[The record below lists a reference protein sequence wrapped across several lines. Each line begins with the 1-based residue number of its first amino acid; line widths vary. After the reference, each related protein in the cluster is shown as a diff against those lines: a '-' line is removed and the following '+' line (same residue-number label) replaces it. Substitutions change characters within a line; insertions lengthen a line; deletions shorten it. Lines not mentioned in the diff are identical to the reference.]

1 MLSMKHYS
9 RIWLLFAS
17 VLITACSTEESNLSP
32 AADSDVAPEDNSLSG
47 TWLAI
52 SKSTYFDLNNIKTGS
67 FTTYSS
73 VYITESPTEVL
84 FSTCTKY
91 YDPSSTPLI
100 HIREGDQLQDIG
112 NFYEPFTI
120 INNQNLTHTSAQP
133 LSESSVLYE
142 NVYRKI
148 DTIAV
153 HTAASLDISGPV
165 TASSTTKAC
174 VIQSVSENN
183 DVYSYDISIPL
194 DSKSM
199 TLSIRANRPLSI
211 GNYVYD
217 IKEIGNSPVL
227 DTFLISSFDDSFINA
242 AGSTDLAPDLAILN
256 ITTSDNNLIK
266 GSYSFT
272 SQSGDSYNGNFS
284 FVPYLTQ

>member
-1 MLSMKHYS
+1 MKLYYL
-9 RIWLLFAS
+9 IWLLVAS
-17 VLITACSTEESNLSP
+17 VLITACTTEESNLNP
-32 AADSDVAPEDNSLSG
+32 AADSEDDSLSG
-47 TWLAI
+47 TWLAV
-52 SKSTYFDLNNIKTGS
+52 SKATYFDLNDIKTGS
-67 FTTYSS
+67 STTYSS
-73 VYITESPTEVL
+73 VYITENSTEVL
-84 FSTCTKY
+84 FSTCFKY

-148 DTIAV
+148 DTVAV
-153 HTAASLDISGPV
+153 PTTASLDISGPV

-174 VIQSVSENN
+174 VIQSVSDNK
-183 DVYSYDISIPL
+183 DSYSYDISIPL
-194 DSKSM
+194 DSESM
-199 TLSIRANRPLSI
+199 TLSIRTSQPLSI

-227 DTFLISSFDDSFINA
+227 YGFFINSFDDSFINT
-242 AGSTDLAPDLAILN
+242 AGSTFLAPDLAILN

-266 GSYSFT
+266 GSYSFS
-272 SQSGDSYNGNFS
+272 SQSGDNYNGNFS
-284 FVPYLTQ
+284 FVPYLTN

>member
-1 MLSMKHYS
+1 MKLYS
-9 RIWLLFAS
+9 LIWLLVAS
-17 VLITACSTEESNLSP
+17 VLITACTTEESNLNP
-32 AADSDVAPEDNSLSG
+32 AADSEDDSLSG
-47 TWLAI
+47 TWLAV
-52 SKSTYFDLNNIKTGS
+52 SKATYYDLNDIKTGS
-67 FTTYSS
+67 STTYSS
-73 VYITESPTEVL
+73 VYITENSTEVL
-84 FSTCTKY
+84 FSTCLKY

-148 DTIAV
+148 DTVAIP
-153 HTAASLDISGPV
+153 TTASLDISGPV

-174 VIQSVSENN
+174 VIQSVSDNK
-183 DVYSYDISIPL
+183 DSYSYDISIPL
-194 DSKSM
+194 DSESM
-199 TLSIRANRPLSI
+199 TLSIRTSQPLSI

-227 DTFLISSFDDSFINA
+227 YSFFINSFDDSFINT
-242 AGSTDLAPDLAILN
+242 AGSTFLAPDLATLN
-256 ITTSDNNLIK
+256 ITTSDNNSIK
-266 GSYSFT
+266 GSYSFS
-272 SQSGDSYNGNFS
+272 SQSGDNYNGNFS
-284 FVPYLTQ
+284 FVPYLTN

>member
-1 MLSMKHYS
+1 MKHYS
-9 RIWLLFAS
+9 RIWLLAAS
-17 VLITACSTEESNLSP
+17 VLITACSTEDSNLNP
-32 AADSDVAPEDNSLSG
+32 AANSDDTPEDDSLTG

-52 SKSTYFDLNNIKTGS
+52 EKSTYFDLNNIKTGS
-67 FTTYSS
+67 STTYAS

-84 FSTCTKY
+84 FSICTKY

-120 INNQNLTHTSAQP
+120 INNQNLTRTSAQP
-133 LSESSVLYE
+133 LSESTVLYE
-142 NVYRKI
+142 TVYRKI
-148 DTIAV
+148 DTMAV
-153 HTAASLDISGPV
+153 PTAASLDISGPV

-174 VIQSVSENN
+174 VIQSVSENK

-194 DSKSM
+194 DSESM
-199 TLSIRANRPLSI
+199 ILSVRANQPLSI

-217 IKEIGNSPVL
+217 IKETGNSPVL
-227 DTFLISSFDDSFINA
+227 GNFLISSFDDSFINA
-242 AGSTDLAPDLAILN
+242 TGSTDLAPDLAILN

-272 SQSGDSYNGNFS
+272 SQSGDNYSGNFS
-284 FVPYLTQ
+284 FVPYLTN

>member
-1 MLSMKHYS
+1 MKLYS
-9 RIWLLFAS
+9 LIWLLVAS
-17 VLITACSTEESNLSP
+17 VLITACTTEESNLNP
-32 AADSDVAPEDNSLSG
+32 AANSENDSLSG
-47 TWLAI
+47 TWLAV
-52 SKSTYFDLNNIKTGS
+52 SKATYFDLNNIKTGS
-67 FTTYSS
+67 STTYSS
-73 VYITESPTEVL
+73 VYITENPTEVL
-84 FSTCTKY
+84 FSTCLKY

-142 NVYRKI
+142 NIYRKI
-148 DTIAV
+148 DTVAV
-153 HTAASLDISGPV
+153 PTTTSLDISGPV

-174 VIQSVSENN
+174 VIQSVSDNK
-183 DVYSYDISIPL
+183 DSYSYDISIPL
-194 DSKSM
+194 DSESM
-199 TLSIRANRPLSI
+199 TLSIRTSQPLSI

-227 DTFLISSFDDSFINA
+227 YSFFINSFDDSFINT
-242 AGSTDLAPDLAILN
+242 AGSSLLAPDLAILN

-266 GSYSFT
+266 GSYSF
-272 SQSGDSYNGNFS
+272 SSKSGDNYNGNFS
-284 FVPYLTQ
+284 FVPYLTN